1 MGGFTWLPASLMRL
15 SLSLR
20 KRMIWYKHRGDAMEP
35 ISAKIRNTP
44 HCMYMRRN
52 GDRHSITNVHG

>member
-1 MGGFTWLPASLMRL
+1 
-15 SLSLR
+15 
-20 KRMIWYKHRGDAMEP
+20 MIWYKHRGDAMEP